1 MHPVEEWVSEVDSGK
16 SISRKGDGRAMARP
30 MNQEELEFVK
40 AIEDFKKSSD
50 KLFLSWTEVLS
61 IVKDLGYT
69 RTVKARPV
77 TDSKSGNRK
86 SKASKTS
93 KSASK
98 STSKA
103 KKSA

>member
-1 MHPVEEWVSEVDSGK
+1 
-16 SISRKGDGRAMARP
+16 MARP

-40 AIEDFKKSSD
+40 AIEDYKKSED

-69 RTVKARPV
+69 RTVKARATAV
-77 TDSKSGNRK
+77 AKDGNRK
-86 SKASKTS
+86 SKSSKSSKTAS
-93 KSASK
+93 KSA
-98 STSKA
+98 SKA

>member
-1 MHPVEEWVSEVDSGK
+1 
-16 SISRKGDGRAMARP
+16 MARP

-40 AIEDFKKSSD
+40 AIEDFKKNED

-77 TDSKSGNRK
+77 ADSKTGNRK
-86 SKASKTS
+86 SKSSKAS

-98 STSKA
+98 ATAKA

>member
-1 MHPVEEWVSEVDSGK
+1 
-16 SISRKGDGRAMARP
+16 MARP

-40 AIEDFKKSSD
+40 AIEDFKKSED

-69 RTVKARPV
+69 RTVKARAAA
-77 TDSKSGNRK
+77 TTKGGTRK
-86 SKASKTS
+86 TKNSKTTA
-93 KSASK
+93 KSP
-98 STSKA
+98 SKA

>member
-1 MHPVEEWVSEVDSGK
+1 
-16 SISRKGDGRAMARP
+16 MARP

-40 AIEDFKKSSD
+40 AIEDFKKSED

-69 RTVKARPV
+69 RTVKARAA
-77 TDSKSGNRK
+77 TTTKGGTRK
-86 SKASKTS
+86 TKNSKTTA
-93 KSASK
+93 KSP
-98 STSKA
+98 SKA